1 MHKLSL
7 DSTPTSAPNSSPSD
21 NQSPGVTQLDPNSQ
35 ITSPPIADVA
45 LQPQSATVKPYGTPP
60 LTMTKKISLPVVI
73 AGCLIVLVAGSATG
87 YGAYQLTA
95 QSGSTDVESI
105 ENIEQVAGSS
115 VKNGDVFG
123 SANAETFKDS
133 AEGILQ
139 AGGINGEGSHQLLR
153 EGGESQTVYLTSSV
167 TDLDKLVG
175 MKVKVWGET
184 FKAQQAG
191 WLMDVGRV
199 QVQETKP

>member
-7 DSTPTSAPNSSPSD
+7 DSIPTPTPNSSPPD
-21 NQSPGVTQLDPNSQ
+21 NQFLGTAQPDPNSQ
-35 ITSPPIADVA
+35 TASPPIVDEA

-60 LTMTKKISLPVVI
+60 LTMTKKVSPPIVI

-87 YGAYQLTA
+87 YGTYQLTA
-95 QSGSTDVESI
+95 QSGSIDVKNI

-133 AEGILQ
+133 AEGTLQ